1 MLAQRNE
8 DETIVPETKTA
19 EILDGK
25 ACAAETRNALKEKV
39 SAHTARGNRAPG
51 LAVILVGDNPAS
63 ELYVKNKITACK
75 NVGIE
80 SFLHKFPADAS
91 QEEVMKCVQTLNES
105 DTVDGILVQL
115 PLPGHLSESQI
126 LEAMRPDKDADG
138 LHPYNL
144 GLLLTGKPGLRPC
157 TPAGIMTLLDK
168 YDVKLEGV
176 KATVIGRSNLVGK
189 PIALM
194 LMQRNATVTICHSRT
209 KNLKEIVS
217 ETDVLVVAIGK
228 SQFVPGDWIKPGAVV
243 VDVGIHYE
251 KGEGDKSIITGD
263 VDYKAARSV
272 AHMITPVP
280 GGVGPMTVAQLL
292 ANTVFS
298 YEKRLGLS

>member
-1 MLAQRNE
+1 
-8 DETIVPETKTA
+8 VPETKTA

-25 ACAAETRNALKEKV
+25 ACAAETRNGLKERV
-39 SAHTARGNRAPG
+39 AVHTGKGNRAPG

-91 QEEVMKCVQTLNES
+91 QEEVMKCVQMLNDS

-115 PLPGHLSESQI
+115 PLPGHLSEAQI

-144 GLLLTGKPGLRPC
+144 GLLLTGKPGLQPC
-157 TPAGIMTLLDK
+157 TPAGIMVLLDK
-168 YDVKLEGV
+168 YNVKLEGV

-228 SQFVPGDWIKPGAVV
+228 SQFVAGDWVKPGAVV

-263 VDYKAARSV
+263 VDYKGARSV
-272 AHMITPVP
+272 AQMITPVP

-292 ANTVFS
+292 ANTVYS
-298 YEKRLGLS
+298 YEKRLGLK

>member
-1 MLAQRNE
+1 M
-8 DETIVPETKTA
+8 PETQIA

-25 ACAAETRNALKEKV
+25 ACAADTRNGLKERV
-39 SAHTARGNRAPG
+39 SVHTGKGNRAPG

-91 QEEVMKCVQTLNES
+91 EEEVMKTVQILNDS

-115 PLPGHLSESQI
+115 PLPGHLNEAKI

-144 GLLLTGKPGLRPC
+144 GLLLSGKPGLQPC
-157 TPAGIMTLLDK
+157 TPAGIMVLLDK
-168 YDVKLEGV
+168 YNVKLEGV

-209 KNLKEIVS
+209 RNLKEIVQ

-228 SQFVPGDWIKPGAVV
+228 SQFVQGDWIKPGAVV

-263 VDYKAARSV
+263 VDYKAAKPV
-272 AHMITPVP
+272 AKMITPVP

-292 ANTVFS
+292 ANTVYS
-298 YEKRLGLS
+298 YEKRLGLQ

>member
-1 MLAQRNE
+1 
-8 DETIVPETKTA
+8 VPETKAA

-25 ACAAETRNALKEKV
+25 ACAAETRNGLKERV
-39 SAHTARGNRAPG
+39 SKHTEKGNRAPG

-80 SFLHKFPADAS
+80 SFLHKFPADAK
-91 QEEVMKCVQTLNES
+91 QEEVMACVKQLNED

-157 TPAGIMTLLDK
+157 TPAGVMTLLEK
-168 YDVKLEGV
+168 YNVELEGV

-189 PIALM
+189 PVALM
-194 LMQRNATVTICHSRT
+194 LMQKNATVTICHSRT

-217 ETDVLVVAIGK
+217 DTDVLVVAIGK
-228 SQFVPGDWIKPGAVV
+228 SQFVHGSWIKPGSVV

-251 KGEGDKSIITGD
+251 KGEGEKSIITGD
-263 VDYKAARSV
+263 VDFAGASKVARL
-272 AHMITPVP
+272 ITPVP

-292 ANTVFS
+292 ANTVYS
-298 YEKRLGLS
+298 YEKRLGLA

>member
-1 MLAQRNE
+1 M
-8 DETIVPETKTA
+8 PETKTA

-25 ACAAETRNALKEKV
+25 ACAAQTRTALKERV
-39 SAHTARGNRAPG
+39 SAHTGKGNRAPG
-51 LAVILVGDNPAS
+51 LAVVLVGDNPAS
-63 ELYVKNKITACK
+63 ELYVKNKISACK

-80 SFLHKFPADAS
+80 SFLHKFGKDAA
-91 QEEVMKCVQTLNES
+91 QEEVMNCVRELNEN

-144 GLLLTGKPGLRPC
+144 GLLLAGKPGLRPC
-157 TPAGIMTLLDK
+157 TPAGIMTLLER
-168 YDVKLEGV
+168 YGVELEGV
-176 KATVIGRSNLVGK
+176 RATVIGRSNLVGK

-194 LMQRNATVTICHSRT
+194 LMQKNATVTICHSRT
-209 KNLKEIVS
+209 KDLKEIVS
-217 ETDVLVVAIGK
+217 NTDVLVVAIGK
-228 SQFVPGDWIKPGAVV
+228 SKFVQGAWIKPGAVV

-251 KGEGDKSIITGD
+251 KGENDKSIITGD
-263 VDYKAARSV
+263 VEYDAASSV
-272 AHMITPVP
+272 ARLITPVP

-292 ANTVFS
+292 ANTVYS
-298 YEKRLGLS
+298 YEKRLNLNH